1 MDKDGR
7 TASEVPIAVI
17 SWDDLSIYLRY
28 SSTQI
33 GKKLVTIELDLI
45 GIQLEWDFKNLL
57 LQWISLLISSMW
69 NLNLISDP
77 SSTN

>member
-1 MDKDGR
+1 MQMEIIGAK
-7 TASEVPIAVI
+7 S
-17 SWDDLSIYLRY
+17 Y

-57 LQWISLLISSMW
+57 LQWISLLILSMW

-77 SSTN
+77 SSTKEEDWNSAHCF

>member
-1 MDKDGR
+1 MEIIGAK
-7 TASEVPIAVI
+7 S
-17 SWDDLSIYLRY
+17 Y

-57 LQWISLLISSMW
+57 LQWISLLILSMW

-77 SSTN
+77 SSTKEEDWNSAHCF

>member
-1 MDKDGR
+1 MEIIGAK
-7 TASEVPIAVI
+7 S
-17 SWDDLSIYLRY
+17 Y

-77 SSTN
+77 SSTKEEDWNSAHCF